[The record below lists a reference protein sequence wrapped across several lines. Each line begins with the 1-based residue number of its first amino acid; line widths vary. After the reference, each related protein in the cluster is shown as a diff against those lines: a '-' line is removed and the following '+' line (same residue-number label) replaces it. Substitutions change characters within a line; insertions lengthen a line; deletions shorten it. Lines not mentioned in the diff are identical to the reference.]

1 MAMFQ
6 NLSATQ
12 KLQAAV
18 HKDVRG
24 ICTEASHF
32 LGLEITK
39 PAIEVIAELVFKKC
53 RVYGS
58 DLEAFAKH
66 AKRSTINADDV
77 KLLVRR
83 NPSLKSRLLSLS
95 SNCGKDKRRKSV
107 PVVKQDV
114 AKGASTSGECAAN
127 VQLASSLL
135 ESKESDV
142 EDMVVDQI
150 DLTFD

>member
-24 ICTEASHF
+24 ICTEACHF

-53 RVYGS
+53 HVYGS

-83 NPSLKSRLLSLS
+83 NPSLKSRLHSLS
-95 SNCGKDKRRKSV
+95 SNSGKDKRRKTV
-107 PVVKQDV
+107 PVVKPDV
-114 AKGASTSGECAAN
+114 SK
-127 VQLASSLL
+127 

-142 EDMVVDQI
+142 EDMVVDNI